1 MPEIKQIDS
10 GKLLCLEETGPY
22 SGLEVIFK
30 RIRDFIERRRVSFKG
45 DRIVIFYNDP
55 EKFNHERAHYAAAY
69 ELAGETAGDGEVT
82 VVIQP
87 AMLVACETYE
97 GVYSEIRKAYDQLL
111 AWIREK
117 GYRISGPARE
127 YFLSG
132 SGPDGAGDM
141 AVGMVE
147 IQIPIE
153 RSGGG
158 VIHGA

>member
-22 SGLEVIFK
+22 SGLGELFK
-30 RIRDFIERRRVSFKG
+30 RMRDFIEMRRVSFKG
-45 DRIVIFYNDP
+45 DRMVIFYNDP
-55 EKFNHERAHYAAAY
+55 EKFNHERAHYAVAY

-87 AMLVACETYE
+87 AMLAACETYQ
-97 GVYSEIRKAYDQLL
+97 GTYSEIRKAYDQLL
-111 AWIREK
+111 VWIREK

-132 SGPDGAGDM
+132 SGPEGAGDM
-141 AVGMVE
+141 AVSLVE

-153 RSGGG
+153 RPRG
-158 VIHGA
+158 